1 MAKDSGS
8 KALETAQTEAN
19 RIAEEQLKIAQRQSA
34 ISEERYK
41 YWKENYYPIEQEM
54 VQRAKVG
61 EDVGYAAERARRNVQ
76 QGFQS
81 QEGMSRRELER
92 LGIDASNPR
101 YKDLLS
107 NFDLYKQAALTG
119 AQNIAREQTT
129 ERNRQLKMQV
139 AGMGQGLAPQAIS
152 SMSGAAQGYAGAAAS
167 GMQGAQGLVSA
178 INTGAANKLS
188 AAQFNAQMA
197 AEQGRLAY
205 GKQKL
210 QTDTNLYDMGQRM
223 NQRLL
228 DWSNQSQIYSAV
240 GGIAGLAAGA
250 GLGYAMSPGMSNAQ
264 IGASAIGTSTGKTGG
279 FSGGV
284 PSSSWGSGGYMP
296 NKYWMLAN
304 AAGGGNSGM
313 SNVCLGYLIGG
324 G

>member
-1 MAKDSGS
+1 MVAQLRTFHAKQPIRTYHGKDSGS
-8 KALETAQTEAN
+8 KAVETAQTEAN

-178 INTGAANKLS
+178 INTGAAN
-188 AAQFNAQMA
+188 
-197 AEQGRLAY
+197 
-205 GKQKL
+205 
-210 QTDTNLYDMGQRM
+210 
-223 NQRLL
+223 
-228 DWSNQSQIYSAV
+228 
-240 GGIAGLAAGA
+240 
-250 GLGYAMSPGMSNAQ
+250 
-264 IGASAIGTSTGKTGG
+264 
-279 FSGGV
+279 
-284 PSSSWGSGGYMP
+284 
-296 NKYWMLAN
+296 
-304 AAGGGNSGM
+304 
-313 SNVCLGYLIGG
+313 
-324 G
+324 